1 MKCCAE
7 EHGHGYQCHNANLQN
22 WRTIHGELLLY
33 NLEDLNKM
41 IYALRG
47 RGASTTHVQKC
58 CLPKTEFS
66 GQKNF
71 GLDMLPNLG
80 SLVTRFHF
88 SVNISALNSNWKQ
101 CFLAIQ
107 NLRLGSELKTDIST
121 KKKRDGH
128 KNPRGQAHVRPKFSY
143 LSPPDPFQERP
154 FQTCATPT

>member
-88 SVNISALNSNWKQ
+88 SVNISAQLQLEAVLFSHTKPPPWIGVENRHFYQEKEGRTQKSTRSGT
-101 CFLAIQ
+101 C
-107 NLRLGSELKTDIST
+107 KTKILL
-121 KKKRDGH
+121 
-128 KNPRGQAHVRPKFSY
+128 P
-143 LSPPDPFQERP
+143 
-154 FQTCATPT
+154 